1 MPNPALC
8 TLARPGRHIGPA
20 CTAGLAIARGLQG
33 MGWVPVIMGDR
44 GGRLV
49 ACTRKRRHTGTV
61 AGHRGTCA
69 PRGTVVHLRRMVP
82 VPRLATAKVA
92 SGIAET
98 ASGQRAT
105 VPERVSGL
113 AGKRVLCGPM
123 DSKRSAA
130 AEKEPEFP
138 CCDLSARQWSP
149 APSPPSRHL
158 E

>member
-1 MPNPALC
+1 MIVRDC
-8 TLARPGRHIGPA
+8 
-20 CTAGLAIARGLQG
+20 
-33 MGWVPVIMGDR
+33 

-69 PRGTVVHLRRMVP
+69 PRGTAVHLGRMVP
-82 VPRLATAKVA
+82 VPRPATAKVA
-92 SGIAET
+92 SGIAVT

-105 VPERVSGL
+105 IPEQASSL
-113 AGKRVLCGPM
+113 AGRRVFV
-123 DSKRSAA
+123 RSTA

-138 CCDLSARQWSP
+138 CRDLSAPS
-149 APSPPSRHL
+149 SPPSRRL